1 MDIIVI
7 GFALFAM
14 FFGAGNLIFPP
25 MLGYIYGDKWLL
37 ASIAFTIVG
46 VGLTLIAVISMAK
59 RKGNI
64 FTFTSLAGDKLSKTI
79 ILIIALCIGPLGA
92 IPRTAATSCEMVES
106 AGFNINVLVFTLI
119 FFALS
124 LFLSLS
130 KNSVVDLIGK
140 FLTPLLLI
148 SLLIMIIVG
157 MLNPIGDTKN
167 VDMALKTIFSN
178 SMLEGYNTMDTLAAL
193 AFTPIIVE
201 SIIKKGYKN
210 DLLKKTIEASLIAV
224 IGLAFVYISLTF
236 LGSSASKSI
245 DTDSRVSLLNF
256 ISSSILGN
264 KGKFVLL
271 LAIIMAC
278 FTTSIGLISSISN
291 IFVEFSKNKLKYK
304 PVAWVIAIVSL
315 LLSVLGVESIVRLT
329 GPFLQFVYPLA
340 ILLVMFNLIGKN
352 SIDKLV
358 IRNSFIVVTIVSL
371 MDALISLIDILID
384 MFKIDFSFLS
394 KIEMLLK
401 NIISIISLNIVDFPW
416 IFPFI
421 VTIIITIIYLKIVKN
436 K

>member
-64 FTFTSLAGDKLSKTI
+64 FTFTSLAGDKLSKAI

-92 IPRTAATSCEMVES
+92 IPRTAATSFEMVES
-106 AGFNINVLVFTLI
+106 AGFNINILVFTLI

-278 FTTSIGLISSISN
+278 FTTSIGLVSSISN
-291 IFVEFSKNKLKYK
+291 IFVEFSKNKLEYK

-394 KIEMLLK
+394 GIEMLLK

>member
-64 FTFTSLAGDKLSKTI
+64 FTFTSLAGDKLSKAI

-92 IPRTAATSCEMVES
+92 IPRTAATSFEMVES
-106 AGFNINVLVFTLI
+106 AGFNINILVFTLI

>member
-92 IPRTAATSCEMVES
+92 IPRTAATSFEMVES
-106 AGFNINVLVFTLI
+106 AGFNINILVFTLI

-245 DTDSRVSLLNF
+245 DTDSRVTLLNF

-394 KIEMLLK
+394 RIEMLLK
-401 NIISIISLNIVDFPW
+401 NIISIISLNIADFPW

-421 VTIIITIIYLKIVKN
+421 VTIIITIIYIKIVKN

>member
-92 IPRTAATSCEMVES
+92 IPRTAATSFEMVES
-106 AGFNINVLVFTLI
+106 AGFNINILVFTLI

-210 DLLKKTIEASLIAV
+210 ALLKKTIEASLIAV

-271 LAIIMAC
+271 IAIIMAC

-394 KIEMLLK
+394 RIEMLLK

-421 VTIIITIIYLKIVKN
+421 VTMIITIIYLKIVKN

>member
-92 IPRTAATSCEMVES
+92 IPRTAATSFEMVES
-106 AGFNINVLVFTLI
+106 AGFNINILVFTLI

-236 LGSSASKSI
+236 LGSSASKII

-394 KIEMLLK
+394 GIEMLLK
-401 NIISIISLNIVDFPW
+401 NIISIISLNIADFPW

-421 VTIIITIIYLKIVKN
+421 VTIIITIIYIKIVKN

>member
-92 IPRTAATSCEMVES
+92 IPRTAATSFEMVES
-106 AGFNINVLVFTLI
+106 AGFNINILVFTLI

-245 DTDSRVSLLNF
+245 DTDSRVTLLNF

-384 MFKIDFSFLS
+384 MFKIDFSFFS

>member
-1 MDIIVI
+1 
-7 GFALFAM
+7 M

-92 IPRTAATSCEMVES
+92 IPRTAATSFEMVES
-106 AGFNINVLVFTLI
+106 AGFNINILVFTLI

-245 DTDSRVSLLNF
+245 DTDSRVTLLNF

-340 ILLVMFNLIGKN
+340 L
-352 SIDKLV
+352 
-358 IRNSFIVVTIVSL
+358 
-371 MDALISLIDILID
+371 SLIHI
-384 MFKIDFSFLS
+384 
-394 KIEMLLK
+394 
-401 NIISIISLNIVDFPW
+401 
-416 IFPFI
+416 
-421 VTIIITIIYLKIVKN
+421 
-436 K
+436 

>member
-92 IPRTAATSCEMVES
+92 IPRTAATSFEMVES
-106 AGFNINVLVFTLI
+106 AGFNINILVFTLI

>member
-64 FTFTSLAGDKLSKTI
+64 FTFTSLAGDKLSKII

-92 IPRTAATSCEMVES
+92 IPRTAATSFEMVES
-106 AGFNINVLVFTLI
+106 AGFNINILVFTLI
-119 FFALS
+119 FFSLS
-124 LFLSLS
+124 LFLSLA

-140 FLTPLLLI
+140 FLTPLLLL

-178 SMLEGYNTMDTLAAL
+178 SMLEGYNTMDTLAAI

-210 DLLKKTIEASLIAV
+210 NLLKKTIEASLIAV
-224 IGLAFVYISLTF
+224 VGLAFVYISLTF

-256 ISSSILGN
+256 ISASILGN

-291 IFVEFSKNKLKYK
+291 IFVEFSKNKLRYK
-304 PVAWVIAIVSL
+304 PVAWIIAIVSL

-340 ILLVMFNLIGKN
+340 ILLVFFNLIGKN
-352 SIDKLV
+352 SIDKLI

-371 MDALISLIDILID
+371 MDALISLIDILVD

-394 KIEMLLK
+394 KIEILLK

-421 VTIIITIIYLKIVKN
+421 VTIIISVIYVKIVKN